1 VALHLDPHEH
11 DPEDHGGRERI
22 EPEEVRRTT
31 ADASVLATG
40 SLICP
45 GCELPISVGAGVP
58 AISELV
64 CPFCDHAGEARAFLR
79 RDVSD
84 TRANRVDL
92 VARIV

>member
-11 DPEDHGGRERI
+11 RSEEQLRAQGIELPEIR
-22 EPEEVRRTT
+22 PAT
-31 ADASVLATG
+31 AGAVLASG
-40 SLICP
+40 SMICP
-45 GCELPISVGAGVP
+45 DCELPIAVGAGVP
-58 AISELV
+58 AVSELV